1 MKNSAIITLVISLIL
16 MNQLNTMEPQKPAV
30 PGPGYYKPLP
40 PVPPK
45 KPATSVP
52 QTNTQPVVTSSGQNT
67 QEVKLTYA
75 QEKNVQTIIKDINK
89 VMENSVTIA
98 KNGVKLGKTASLE
111 NIFNNAK
118 ETATIVAKLGISSA
132 LIADIYLNIEK
143 LSEATP
149 EQKSLARKRILPV
162 LDSAEFKASQTEL
175 IKLAADDSLPQVIRI
190 PLQKFASQ
198 LAELPGLIVKK
209 YLGQEIIL
217 EAR

>member
-1 MKNSAIITLVISLIL
+1 MKNSAVITLIVSLIL
-16 MNQLNTMEPQKPAV
+16 MNPLNTMEPQKPAV
-30 PGPGYYKPLP
+30 PGTGYNKPLP
-40 PVPPK
+40 PIPAK

-67 QEVKLTYA
+67 QEVKLTYS

-175 IKLAADDSLPQVIRI
+175 IKLAADDALPQVVRI

-217 EAR
+217 EAK